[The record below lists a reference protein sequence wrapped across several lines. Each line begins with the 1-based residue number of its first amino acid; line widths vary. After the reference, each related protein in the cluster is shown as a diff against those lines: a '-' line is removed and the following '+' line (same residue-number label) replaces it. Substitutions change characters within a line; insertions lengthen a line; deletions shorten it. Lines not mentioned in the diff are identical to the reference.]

1 MASRTL
7 KGAELNYYTTEHELL
22 AIVWALEK
30 FRSYVY
36 GKPVEIRTD
45 HQALAFLR
53 TSRFLS
59 QRLLRW
65 SLLIQ
70 DYDVTIT
77 HIPVKSN
84 VLADILSRPPAE
96 ANEQMPGDAN
106 IYALLARQPQ
116 KSILKD
122 LKDIR
127 KLQADDKHLQR
138 LQASEHN
145 SVTLNDNGLIIRETA
160 RGPRCYLPQ
169 ILLKPLVSE
178 IHELYG
184 HVGPR
189 KCVALISE
197 SFYCPNLHRHVQK
210 ILKSCDSCQRNKTY
224 PVEMQGISKPI
235 ITERPNDLLS
245 IDFIG
250 PFPPSKNKARFALP
264 WSFCMKQQNIK
275 IIFSSI
281 RHPNS
286 NIVERYNKE
295 IGRFLRTVSGD
306 DHPSWANW
314 CEAIAEIMN
323 TTVNQTTGFCP
334 LEIQTGQ
341 RPERFWTKYVPD
353 FRQQQSHNQICDKAR
368 ANIEKIGNKRAEMW
382 NKNHKITTLKIGDLV
397 LVKALRVPSSKAQRV
412 AKLLSLYEGPYV
424 VTRIF
429 PEATYELGNPRT
441 QKSRGRYHI
450 SNIRPYFLDEG
461 QGEEKGEEA
470 GEDRPSPTNRTVC
483 AAQKDQEETTTP
495 RGSPPCNPDRA
506 EASSGRQ
513 PGLLLETAGER
524 SRGSPTIGE
533 ADRGSVKINPHKKNG
548 KESEEDSWSETSALS
563 TASAWVDERH
573 RGQDAPRAPPSVP
586 RKRRADDDHDS
597 PRQRQQRTMLMHS
610 WLKEMHGKEI
620 NWIPPMFLPP
630 RAPIKPAA
638 EWTSPC
644 STRPPSRLHAPPSA
658 TITRP
663 PSIIDLLTSSESDNE
678 PPAVIATD
686 DDDDDDSVVYLP
698 PTTAPAS
705 RRSPTPSDC
714 DREVEGYMAADRSS
728 PEINVVDFSGADD
741 SPRPRSQSS
750 ENSWSGTDRSP
761 PSSPSP
767 VNLWWESDQE
777 IDDLWQ
783 EHV

>member
-1 MASRTL
+1 
-7 KGAELNYYTTEHELL
+7 
-22 AIVWALEK
+22 
-30 FRSYVY
+30 
-36 GKPVEIRTD
+36 
-45 HQALAFLR
+45 
-53 TSRFLS
+53 
-59 QRLLRW
+59 
-65 SLLIQ
+65 
-70 DYDVTIT
+70 
-77 HIPVKSN
+77 
-84 VLADILSRPPAE
+84 
-96 ANEQMPGDAN
+96 
-106 IYALLARQPQ
+106 
-116 KSILKD
+116 
-122 LKDIR
+122 
-127 KLQADDKHLQR
+127 
-138 LQASEHN
+138 
-145 SVTLNDNGLIIRETA
+145 
-160 RGPRCYLPQ
+160 
-169 ILLKPLVSE
+169 
-178 IHELYG
+178 
-184 HVGPR
+184 
-189 KCVALISE
+189 
-197 SFYCPNLHRHVQK
+197 
-210 ILKSCDSCQRNKTY
+210 
-224 PVEMQGISKPI
+224 
-235 ITERPNDLLS
+235 
-245 IDFIG
+245 
-250 PFPPSKNKARFALP
+250 
-264 WSFCMKQQNIK
+264 
-275 IIFSSI
+275 
-281 RHPNS
+281 
-286 NIVERYNKE
+286 
-295 IGRFLRTVSGD
+295 
-306 DHPSWANW
+306 
-314 CEAIAEIMN
+314 MN

-470 GEDRPSPTNRTVC
+470 GEDRPGPTNRTVC

-563 TASAWVDERH
+563 TASTWVDERH
-573 RGQDAPRAPPSVP
+573 RGQDAPRALPSVS

-644 STRPPSRLHAPPSA
+644 STRPPSR
-658 TITRP
+658 R
-663 PSIIDLLTSSESDNE
+663 
-678 PPAVIATD
+678 
-686 DDDDDDSVVYLP
+686 LP
-698 PTTAPAS
+698 LPFRHTTLA
-705 RRSPTPSDC
+705 
-714 DREVEGYMAADRSS
+714 
-728 PEINVVDFSGADD
+728 
-741 SPRPRSQSS
+741 
-750 ENSWSGTDRSP
+750 
-761 PSSPSP
+761 SSPSP
-767 VNLWWESDQE
+767 LVLPSATSNRTGVIVSYALEYDTLGKIPCLPGEHRRRVHLSTWCIEGLSQGDTLGKIPRLPGEHRRRVHMSTWCIEGLSQGDTLGKIPRLPGEHHRRVHMSTWCIEGLSQVLNLMYRDHTDLVTRTLSAAWRWSMYALYPHAPMYYTYPIVEYSSIEICHEIAPLPSITSSFFRNKPEDKKSSARIVN
-777 IDDLWQ
+777 
-783 EHV
+783 